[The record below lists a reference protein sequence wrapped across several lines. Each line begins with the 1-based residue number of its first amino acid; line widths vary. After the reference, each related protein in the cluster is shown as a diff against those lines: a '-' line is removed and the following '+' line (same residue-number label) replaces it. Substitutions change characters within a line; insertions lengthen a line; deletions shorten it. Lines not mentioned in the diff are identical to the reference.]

1 MITPLTS
8 SRHVTRQRGKH
19 AGRGTYPV
27 FSGDGSRIFFQRR
40 VERTPGMYQIWTTS
54 PEGQDET
61 LVGDIGPLV
70 PDDATFDVSLQDRFV
85 WVEYRQGR
93 HELWLAELR

>member
-1 MITPLTS
+1 MVLCRPSSGECEPL
-8 SRHVTRQRGKH
+8 
-19 AGRGTYPV
+19 GRGTYPV

-93 HELWLAELR
+93 HELWLAALR